1 MHIFVP
7 KKIDE
12 SQIGPGYFSSLIVA
26 DMALVGPCS
35 GVHVGVG
42 LEITRSWKG
51 LGAHLTFVRLLLK
64 RFVYCLSIWLPIK
77 QI

>member
-1 MHIFVP
+1 MVF
-7 KKIDE
+7 E
-12 SQIGPGYFSSLIVA
+12 IGLLAEPSVA

-64 RFVYCLSIWLPIK
+64 KLVYCLSIWLPIK
-77 QI
+77 RRLFD